1 MSIILKFLT
10 KIFVNLTQWYMKK
23 VIHRNQTEF
32 ISGIKD
38 WFNILKKIS
47 NFISCM
53 NKEKLFNLR
62 DL

>member
-1 MSIILKFLT
+1 
-10 KIFVNLTQWYMKK
+10 MKK
-23 VIHRNQTEF
+23 VIYHNQTEF

-38 WFNILKKIS
+38 WFNIFFKKSVI

>member
-1 MSIILKFLT
+1 MNKDGWNSKSNPVMYKNDHT
-10 KIFVNLTQWYMKK
+10 WWP
-23 VIHRNQTEF
+23 
-32 ISGIKD
+32 GIKD